1 MNETQHL
8 DDEIELSELF
18 KLLKMNRT
26 LIVSVTLIF
35 TIIGFLFTQFLIKPE
50 YQSSATLIVNNRHA
64 ESQNITSDEIRSAQ
78 NLASVY
84 SIIIKSDTVLEEV
97 IQEHQLDMSIDELS
111 KRISVSS
118 VDNTQVIEISSK
130 TYDPKISQKI
140 TNSIVNIAP
149 EFIIDMVEAGSVKVI
164 SEASFEEKPVSPNLK
179 MNTLV
184 SMILGLMLSTAYVL
198 MNHMLDRR
206 IKSEKEIERY
216 LELPVIGI
224 IPNENKLEGHSNV

>member
-1 MNETQHL
+1 MNEMQYA

-18 KLLKMNRT
+18 RLLKINRVLI
-26 LIVSVTLIF
+26 LIVTLVF
-35 TIIGFLFTQFLIKPE
+35 TVLGLTFTKFMIKAE
-50 YQSSATLIVNNRHA
+50 YQSSATLIVNNRQA
-64 ESQNITSDEIRSAQ
+64 ENQSITSDEIRSAQ

-84 SIIIKSDTVLEEV
+84 SIIIKSDTVLEQV
-97 IQEHQLDMSIDELS
+97 IQKNGLDMDVEALS
-111 KRISVSS
+111 KRISVTS
-118 VDNTQVIEISSK
+118 VDNTQVIKISTK
-130 TYDPKISQKI
+130 TKDPELSQKI
-140 TNSIVNIAP
+140 TASVVEIAP
-149 EFIIDMVEAGSVKVI
+149 DFIVDMVEAGSVKII
-164 SEASFEEKPVSPNLK
+164 SEASFDDKPVSPNLK

-224 IPNENKLEGHSNV
+224 IPNETKLEGHKNV